1 MSFTFQDTVSYL
13 RRRLQ
18 EPLPGP
24 VAQGRL
30 APSHRDELQRLYAPG
45 RPCREAAVLVLL
57 FPLQGAPAVVLTVR
71 HAGLKQ
77 HAGQIS
83 FPGGRREPDESLEAT
98 ALREAF
104 EEVGLDPERVELLGS
119 LTPLF
124 VAPSNFCVH
133 PFVGVTPEVPDLVPH
148 DDEVETILYV
158 PVHHLLDPAMLL
170 REPWLL
176 RGREVEVPFFSY
188 ESFKV
193 WGATAMM
200 LAELLALFEELAE
213 GRAEAD

>member
-1 MSFTFQDTVSYL
+1 ALFLWQARGFRWPLGIVETKHAACHLGADVAFFAPCPMSFTFQDTVSYL

-57 FPLQGAPAVVLTVR
+57 FPLQGASAVVLTVR

-104 EEVGLDPERVELLGS
+104 EE
-119 LTPLF
+119 
-124 VAPSNFCVH
+124 
-133 PFVGVTPEVPDLVPH
+133 
-148 DDEVETILYV
+148 
-158 PVHHLLDPAMLL
+158 
-170 REPWLL
+170 
-176 RGREVEVPFFSY
+176 
-188 ESFKV
+188 
-193 WGATAMM
+193 
-200 LAELLALFEELAE
+200 
-213 GRAEAD
+213 